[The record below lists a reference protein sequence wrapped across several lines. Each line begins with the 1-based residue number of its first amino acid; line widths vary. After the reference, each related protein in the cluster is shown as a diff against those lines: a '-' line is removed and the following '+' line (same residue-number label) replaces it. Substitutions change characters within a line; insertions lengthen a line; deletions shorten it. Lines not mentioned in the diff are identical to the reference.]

1 MKINQIPKIIL
12 WPSLAVALLVLYI
25 SIEAILETQNWSW
38 FDIDFTNKD
47 KVISGYGALLAAIV
61 STFSIILLVYTIYL
75 QIKESR
81 KQAKRFRKEYK
92 LQKQQFEEEKRRE
105 ERKEKLDLY
114 YKLKLISVFLESII
128 DHIEKTA
135 IEIKRFF
142 DAESENPLG
151 MNKLYFLVNK
161 SMSKLIEMDYLGIFI
176 AFKEFL
182 QGEED
187 WTDNFNDLFDLVG
200 FYNDALLELR
210 EKYSYHINDKFNRKS
225 KIGDDLKSMMD
236 FAAKINMRY
245 KELYILNNVHPYYE
259 SINFLVSKYYSL
271 LDEDVGKERET
282 DLDKVSQ
289 EILLPFS
296 ENIFRFRP
304 LLKEDK
310 LGMEEL
316 LVMVSTIR
324 KNIFRLKNDCSYFA
338 NDVEIRYNDYFS
350 SKSKELKKLKEL
362 KNFIDKELGKIN
374 PDEL

>member
-187 WTDNFNDLFDLVG
+187 WT
-200 FYNDALLELR
+200 E
-210 EKYSYHINDKFNRKS
+210 
-225 KIGDDLKSMMD
+225 
-236 FAAKINMRY
+236 
-245 KELYILNNVHPYYE
+245 
-259 SINFLVSKYYSL
+259 
-271 LDEDVGKERET
+271 
-282 DLDKVSQ
+282 
-289 EILLPFS
+289 
-296 ENIFRFRP
+296 
-304 LLKEDK
+304 
-310 LGMEEL
+310 
-316 LVMVSTIR
+316 
-324 KNIFRLKNDCSYFA
+324 
-338 NDVEIRYNDYFS
+338 
-350 SKSKELKKLKEL
+350 
-362 KNFIDKELGKIN
+362 
-374 PDEL
+374 